1 MSQLAGRIQ
10 FTGNLRT
17 LEADAIRLGSL
28 VLEMVVFSTRIAIED
43 NDRLTSK
50 VMAWEEEVDE
60 VERDLV
66 RRVIVTLAAEGN
78 ATEDLLLLTATLF
91 MVNELEKIADEATKL
106 ASRVVKL
113 HGEFPYEMKDLLHDM
128 SKLAQGNLQDS
139 LRLYSQYSH
148 AAALEIIARDDDVDR
163 AFKTSRNILLTKIQ
177 DDPSNTRQWL
187 RCLEIFHAL
196 EHVSDRAA
204 DIARRLQNCY
214 EPFVKV

>member
-1 MSQLAGRIQ
+1 MAQLEGRIQ
-10 FTGNLRT
+10 YTGNLRI

-28 VLEMVVFSTRIAIED
+28 VLEMVSVSTRIAIED
-43 NDRLTSK
+43 NDSLTSK
-50 VMAWEEEVDE
+50 VMAWEDEVDH

-66 RRVIVTLAAEGN
+66 RQVIERLARESNPAG
-78 ATEDLLLLTATLF
+78 DLLLLTATLF
-91 MVNELEKIADEATKL
+91 LINELEKIADEATKL
-106 ASRVVKL
+106 ASRVSKL
-113 HGEFPYEMKDLLHDM
+113 RGEFPFEMKDLLQDM
-128 SKLAQGNLQDS
+128 SKLAQGNLRDS
-139 LRLYSQYSH
+139 LRLYSQYSRL
-148 AAALEIIARDDDVDR
+148 AASEIIARDDDVDR

-177 DDPSNTRQWL
+177 EDPSNTRHLL